1 MKCVWYSAKVRE
13 MSERMRFEVNDV
25 LFQLTSFVLQDGAN
39 LDEDCLGGTCT
50 AGLEPLRH
58 RK

>member
-39 LDEDCLGGTCT
+39 LDEDYLGGACT

>member
-1 MKCVWYSAKVRE
+1 

-39 LDEDCLGGTCT
+39 LDEDYLGGACT

>member
-1 MKCVWYSAKVRE
+1 